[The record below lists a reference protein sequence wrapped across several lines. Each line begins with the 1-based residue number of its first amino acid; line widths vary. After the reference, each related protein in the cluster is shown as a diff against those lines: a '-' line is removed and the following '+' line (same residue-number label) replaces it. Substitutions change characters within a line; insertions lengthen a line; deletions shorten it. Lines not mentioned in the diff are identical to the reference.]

1 MSPIAPDYYYVNGST
16 WDTYTPPTAPT
27 PADYKILA
35 VSVSYNST
43 GTIATVVVIP
53 ATLINIGSYGGA
65 VAGTSSF
72 NDPDFVIN
80 SNTSTFTI
88 GSAQYPL
95 TPGSSYKLRIRAY
108 AGANQSGVVGEY
120 FYEDI
125 TPPKPASISS
135 VVSTTSKTQTPSDTW
150 DYDAVNRAILNKI
163 LAEEAAAAKAAVDVT
178 GNQTY
183 TESTGVAYATKE
195 GRTVSRSL
203 FTITNNSK
211 DNSEYSVAL
220 KDTNISTG
228 YDYFSFGTS
237 VFFSSNLDK
246 VQGAGGIGFFT
257 SNNGKTGYFILVQTT
272 SNLADNADKEVQI
285 WKIVDGKKTKLN
297 DSQSGTNGKALSGI
311 LGGISYKIDVS
322 VITTN
327 TKRVIDVYV
336 NNFKITATDSTKT
349 GSKIPSEI
357 VLPKT
362 SQIALFSSVGSASF
376 DYVYANPLTQKQ
388 FEAGILQNLY
398 TGKYGTKTLDF
409 LYGDKIVSSTISSDQ
424 ISFLEDFGTVAREIK
439 RLKIKYQDRP
449 GYPLFTSTGINR
461 FAQVLGQRLT
471 SFGAELYVIN
481 NSGTFVP
488 LDDQGLY
495 SFSVIGN
502 YIVTSGQHE
511 YVSNTVSENTVVEP
525 AVFEASWIQ
534 SESDAKNL
542 TKWIEAQ
549 WSKQQS
555 VVDLEIFSNPLI
567 SVGDIVSINY
577 PKNNL
582 SGTEKFV
589 VTNVRNSFEGGLS
602 TSITARSI
610 FS

>member
-1 MSPIAPDYYYVNGST
+1 MSPVYYEYYSVNGST
-16 WDTYTPPTAPT
+16 WDTYDPATYPT
-27 PADYKILA
+27 PENLKLSS
-35 VSVSYNST
+35 VLVSYNTT
-43 GTIATVVVIP
+43 GTIATVTVIP
-53 ATLINIGSYGGA
+53 PLGTAGSYGGS
-65 VAGTSSF
+65 VAGTSTF

-80 SNTSTFTI
+80 TNMNVFTI
-88 GSAQYPL
+88 GSIVSPL
-95 TPGSSYKLRIRAY
+95 TPGMVYKLRIRAY
-108 AGANQSGVVGEY
+108 AGSNQSGLYGDY
-120 FYEDI
+120 FYETI
-125 TPPKPASISS
+125 APPKPSS
-135 VVSTTSKTQTPSDTW
+135 VSSVNSTTSSTQTPSDTW
-150 DYDAVNRAILNKI
+150 DAINRSVLNKI
-163 LAEEAAAAKAAVDVT
+163 LNGEYENQDPDPTDVT
-178 GNQTY
+178 GNQTIA
-183 TESTGVAYATKE
+183 EANGIAYATKE
-195 GRTVSRSL
+195 GRSVSRSL
-203 FTITNNSK
+203 FTLTNNNK
-211 DNSEYSVAL
+211 DKNKYSVAVR
-220 KDTNISTG
+220 DTGISTG

-257 SNNGKTGYFILVQTT
+257 GNSGMTGYYILVQTT
-272 SNLADNADKEVQI
+272 SNLADDADKEVQI
-285 WKIVDGKKTKLN
+285 WKLINGKKVKLN

-311 LGGISYKIDVS
+311 LGGISYKIDVN

-336 NNFKITATDSTKT
+336 NNFKITATDSTVT
-349 GSKIPSEI
+349 GSTLASEI

-362 SQIALFSSVGSASF
+362 SQVALFANTGSASF
-376 DYVYANPLTQKQ
+376 DYIYANPLTQKQ

-409 LYGDKIVSSTISSDQ
+409 LYGDKIVSSSISPDQ

-439 RLKIKYQDRP
+439 KLKIKYQDRP

-488 LDDQGLY
+488 LDNQGLY

-502 YIVTSGQHE
+502 NIVTTGQHE
-511 YVSNTVSENTVVEP
+511 YVSNTVSENTIVEP

-567 SVGDIVSINY
+567 SVGDIISINY

-589 VTNVRNSFEGGLS
+589 VTNVQNSFDGGIS